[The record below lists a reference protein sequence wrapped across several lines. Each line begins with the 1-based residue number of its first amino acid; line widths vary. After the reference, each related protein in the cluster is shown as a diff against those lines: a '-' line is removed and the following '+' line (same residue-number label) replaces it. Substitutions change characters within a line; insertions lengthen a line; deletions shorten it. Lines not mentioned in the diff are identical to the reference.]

1 MQQSIYNLNLKELT
15 QFFQNDLQQS
25 SFRANQIWDWLYQKG
40 VTNPEEMTNLPNDL
54 RLSIKD
60 KIDFCLAQ
68 ISNGLKSVDGT
79 RKLLLKLH
87 DGNEIETVY
96 IPEKTR
102 GTLCVSSQVGCTLNC
117 KFCHTGTQPM
127 VKNLSAGEIVQQ
139 VLVAKNLIADWPSR
153 AVTKP
158 VSAVPSYNN
167 SIINRDETNVKQP
180 NSTQTNSN
188 GEFNT
193 RLVTNIVFMG
203 MGEPFLNYE
212 NVAKSVAILLD
223 DKGLNF
229 ARKKITISTSG
240 IVPQIYK
247 CAEEL
252 RVRLAISLHA
262 VNDELR
268 DYLVPINKR
277 YPIKD
282 LLAACS
288 DYAEKTNSDRITF
301 EYVMLNQVNDSDA
314 EAHELVRLLRSIPA
328 KINLIPFNFWPGAK
342 FTCSSPERIKRF
354 AQIVEEAGYIAPI
367 RTPRGDDIL
376 AACGQLR
383 SDSVKIPKFQCQNN

>member
-1 MQQSIYNLNLKELT
+1 MNDNKMPQSIYDLTMHELV
-15 QFFQNDLQQS
+15 QMVQS
-25 SFRANQIWDWLYQKG
+25 SMQQPSFRGSQLWDWVYTKG
-40 VTNPEEMTNLPNDL
+40 VTNSEQMSNLSQGL
-54 RLSIKD
+54 RLTVNEHM
-60 KIDFCLAQ
+60 DFGLAH
-68 ISNGLKSVDGT
+68 ISKEMKSNDGT
-79 RKLLLKLH
+79 RKLLLKLQ

-139 VLVAKNLIADWPSR
+139 VLIAKNILSDWPNRLSS
-153 AVTKP
+153 TEKQMQP
-158 VSAVPSYNN
+158 VLKHPV
-167 SIINRDETNVKQP
+167 D
-180 NSTQTNSN
+180 
-188 GEFNT
+188 
-193 RLVTNIVFMG
+193 RLITNIVFMG

-223 DKGLNF
+223 DNGLNF

-268 DYLVPINKR
+268 DFLVPINKR

-282 LLAACS
+282 LLTACV

-301 EYVMLNQVNDSDA
+301 EYVMLHEVNDSDA
-314 EAHELVRLLRSIPA
+314 EARELVRLLRSIPA
-328 KINLIPFNFWPGAK
+328 KINLIPFNFWPGSK
-342 FTCSSPERIKRF
+342 FTCSTTDRIKKF
-354 AQIVEEAGYIAPI
+354 AQIIEEAGYIAPV

-383 SDSVKIPKFQCQNN
+383 SDSIKIPKSQSQNNGL